1 VIFLIPARDPPRLAE
16 PQKWSKDFNDF
27 ISTCLQKNPQ
37 SRPSSR
43 ELLQV
48 HHTILTP
55 IDTNKHPF
63 VQRGMKNTTS
73 LKNLVQD
80 CLPELAKLRERKKA
94 RDGSDSDG
102 ERDVCNMIGDLSN
115 EYLQSRS
122 SSLFGPGTTIKINTT
137 TGAVTMSTAYGTT
150 VVAESEDEDEEDYN
164 TTGYNT
170 TEFN

>member
-1 VIFLIPARDPPRLAE
+1 
-16 PQKWSKDFNDF
+16 
-27 ISTCLQKNPQ
+27 
-37 SRPSSR
+37 
-43 ELLQV
+43 
-48 HHTILTP
+48 
-55 IDTNKHPF
+55 
-63 VQRGMKNTTS
+63 M
-73 LKNLVQD
+73 VQD
-80 CLPELAKLRERKKA
+80 CLPELAKLREKKKA

-102 ERDVCNMIGDLSN
+102 ERDVRIMIDDIFLMITF
-115 EYLQSRS
+115 QSRS